1 MKKYVVALSG
11 THGTGK
17 STVLKGIK
25 SAGYPV
31 VETQLSR
38 SAQAALGWDK
48 LSRAQESVE
57 NMWKLQDALL
67 ISMQAR
73 DEAINKSRTV
83 TLVERSPADLY
94 AYTKMWCSRLKVEPF
109 DARLVAYT
117 HECRKHYEK
126 FYTSLIIVPMV
137 DEIPFVAE
145 ARRADLESREMVD
158 RDVRE
163 FVAMHSV
170 PSHVLW
176 RTSIDGRQM
185 EAEIVMEEAL
195 ADDDVRS
202 TITNLL

>member
-17 STVLKGIK
+17 STVLQGVKK
-25 SAGYPV
+25 AGYPV

-38 SAQAALGWDK
+38 AAQAALGWDK
-48 LSRAQESVE
+48 LSRAQESAE

-73 DEAINKSRTV
+73 DEAIKKTRTV

-94 AYTKMWCSRLKVEPF
+94 AYTKMWCTRLKIPDF
-109 DARLVAYT
+109 DERLVSYT
-117 HECRKHYEK
+117 QKCREHYEK

-137 DEIPFVAE
+137 DEVKFVAE
-145 ARRADLESREMVD
+145 PNRADLESRVIVD

-163 FVAMHSV
+163 FVVLHTV
-170 PSHVLW
+170 PSHVLY
-176 RTSIDGRQM
+176 RTSIDGRNM
-185 EAEIVMEEAL
+185 EAEIVMEEAN